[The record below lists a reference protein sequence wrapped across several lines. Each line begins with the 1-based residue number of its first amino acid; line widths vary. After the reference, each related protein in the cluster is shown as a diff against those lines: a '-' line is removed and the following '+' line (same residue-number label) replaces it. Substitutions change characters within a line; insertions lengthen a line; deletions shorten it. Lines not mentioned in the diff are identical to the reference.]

1 MSRREVAASMELNP
15 QRVWSWKIAAY
26 LFLAGVSSGALLVG
40 AVAHLLNPNLVG
52 LMRAGLWLG
61 IPLLAVGILFL
72 LWDLGQP
79 IRFAKALLKPGTSW
93 ISRGSWILTFLLA
106 VSVILFGLW
115 IWPFT
120 FFDRMAGAVSSLEVL
135 VIVFAFGTMVYTG
148 LLLGASK
155 PIPFWSTPT
164 LPLLFTVSAIAT
176 GMKGSSLVLTL
187 GSLVYGTALPEIA
200 PVLARYVAVLI
211 AVEIGS
217 LALHLWGTSQTATGK
232 LSSKRVL
239 FGELA
244 PQFWFGYVALGLV
257 IPLLAELAIPGIG
270 VGQEVLWILTASTL
284 GLVGG
289 FLLRLTVV
297 SAGAKTPLPTFG
309 GSLVIPQNM

>member
-1 MSRREVAASMELNP
+1 MSGREMAANMGLNP

-40 AVAHLLNPNLVG
+40 AVAHLLNPSFVG

-61 IPLLAVGILFL
+61 IPLLAAGILFL
-72 LWDLGQP
+72 VWDLGQP
-79 IRFAKALLKPGTSW
+79 IRFTKALLKPGTSW

-120 FFDRMAGAVSSLEVL
+120 LLDTIAGAVSSLEVL
-135 VIVFAFGTMVYTG
+135 VIIFAFGTMVYTG

-164 LPLLFTVSAIAT
+164 LPLLFTVSAVAT
-176 GMKGSSLVLTL
+176 GMKGSSLMLTL
-187 GSLVYGTALPEIA
+187 GSLAYGTALPETTPI
-200 PVLARYVAVLI
+200 LARYVAILI
-211 AVEIGS
+211 AVEIGA

-239 FGELA
+239 FGELS
-244 PQFWFGYVALGLV
+244 PQFWVGYVALGLV
-257 IPLLAELAIPGIG
+257 IPLLAEVAIPGIG
-270 VGQEVLWILTASTL
+270 VGQEALWILTASTL

-297 SAGAKTPLPTFG
+297 SAGAKTPVPTFG
-309 GSLVIPQNM
+309 GSFVIPQNM